1 MSTVTFEPARAARL
15 DPAEWPFSVRP
26 LTPALGAEIAGVDLA
41 EEVSEELFAS
51 LYGAFLTHQ
60 VLLFRGQHVPP
71 GRQVAFARHFGEVQ
85 IHVMNQYHAAG
96 HPELYYLTNLGPDGQ
111 PSGKHPD
118 KGTLAW
124 HTDGSWSRRT
134 GQATIIYSDEVPSEG
149 GETWFCDMYAAWDS
163 LSPQR
168 QAELA
173 PLRAVH
179 NLDFSRTRRHGVD
192 LMSEEQKRQKPPVD
206 HPVMRTH
213 PETGRRCLYL
223 GDHAEYIQG
232 MDYDAGR
239 ALIEAVNAQAIH
251 PSRVYEHRWR
261 PGDLIVWDNR
271 CLQHRATEYD
281 EARVRRVM
289 RRCTVLGE
297 VPQ

>member
-1 MSTVTFEPARAARL
+1 VPLSA
-15 DPAEWPFSVRP
+15 WPFRVRP
-26 LTPALGAEIAGVDLA
+26 LTPALGAEILGVDLA
-41 EEVSEELFAS
+41 QEVSEELFAS
-51 LYGAFLTHQ
+51 LYGAFLAHQ
-60 VLLFRGQHVPP
+60 VLLFRDQDIPP

-96 HPELYYLTNLGPDGQ
+96 HPELYYLSNLGPDGK

-134 GQATIIYSDEVPSEG
+134 GQATIIYSDEVPAEG

-163 LSPQR
+163 LAPER
-168 QAELA
+168 QAELLG
-173 PLRAVH
+173 LRAVH

-192 LMSEEQKRQKPPVD
+192 LMTEEQKRDKPPVD
-206 HPVMRTH
+206 HPVVRTH
-213 PETGRRCLYL
+213 PETGRKALFL

-239 ALIEAVNAQAIH
+239 ALIEAVNAEAIH

-261 PGDLIVWDNR
+261 PGDLIAWDNR

-281 EARVRRVM
+281 ETRVRRVM

-297 VPQ
+297 IPE